1 MLGIL
6 HELREV
12 QLPILAVLLLGGCV
26 TKLARAA
33 RVSSTELGL
42 GPTALFP
49 IRLRRPMALAVC
61 AVECGLGVGLIVTA
75 GRFGSGT
82 PATLVRSGTTL
93 LFLVATS
100 ALVEM
105 RTIKPDVGCGC
116 FGDFSTAPVSGRTLI
131 RSALLAA
138 AALSTVWLR
147 PIQLPGGHSTA
158 AAELV
163 IFMLVELAFIG
174 ALSPEVGE
182 ALVRLGYSEPC
193 ELRAVPPART
203 LLALHRSKQWRRHA
217 GVLSS
222 DEPVDVWRE
231 LCWRYFVYQGTVQG
245 REVQVIFAVSLQ
257 QRRPAVQAALVDA
270 PTGQVLAWPAPPS
283 RPSQV
288 GRLLHGLAAWQGGER
303 LGQAEPRLRQAEP
316 RLRQGEARLQ
326 ASGSLP
332 FSTDL

>member
-1 MLGIL
+1 MPGIL

-26 TKLARAA
+26 TKLARAV
-33 RVSSTELGL
+33 RLSSTELGL

-49 IRLRRPMALAVC
+49 VRLRRPMALAVC

-82 PATLVRSGTTL
+82 PAALVRFGATL
-93 LFLVATS
+93 LFLVATT
-100 ALVEM
+100 ALIEM

-116 FGDFSTAPVSGRTLI
+116 FGDFSTAPVSGRTLT

-138 AALSTVWLR
+138 AAASTILLR
-147 PIQLPGGHSTA
+147 PIQLPAGHSRA
-158 AAELV
+158 AAELI

-193 ELRAVPPART
+193 ELKAVPPART
-203 LLALHRSKQWRRHA
+203 LLALQRSKQWRRHS

-222 DEPVDVWRE
+222 DEPIDVWRE
-231 LCWRYFVYQGTVQG
+231 LCWRYFVYQGAVQG
-245 REVQVIFAVSLQ
+245 REVQVVFAVFLQ
-257 QRRPAVQAALVDA
+257 PRRPAVHVALVDA
-270 PTGQVLAWPAPPS
+270 PTGQVLPWPAPPS

-288 GRLLHGLAAWQGGER
+288 GRLLQGLGTWQRDTG
-303 LGQAEPRLRQAEP
+303 LGQGEP

-326 ASGSLP
+326 ASGSMP
-332 FSTDL
+332 FSSDL